1 MSGISFGKSE
11 ISSKSY
17 VHPKAEVIGRVIIE
31 DNVLIAPNASIRAD
45 EGSPFKI
52 SKGCNVQDGV
62 VMHGLYE
69 KYVTVGEEKFSIFIG
84 SHCSIAHQAMIHG
97 PTFIDKKT
105 FVGFRAIV
113 HNSRIGKHCHI
124 GHGAIVVGVEIPDNR
139 YVGHGMVIDSQD
151 KVKRLSLVT
160 EEDNNFNKEVVD
172 VNKRMKEVYQL
183 EEEQTI

>member
-1 MSGISFGKSE
+1 MSGNSFGKSE

-17 VHPKAEVIGRVIIE
+17 VHPKAEVTGRVIIE

-62 VMHGLYE
+62 VMHGLHE
-69 KYVTVGEEKFSIFIG
+69 KYVTVGEENFSIFIG

-113 HNSRIGKHCHI
+113 HNSKIGKHCHI
-124 GHGAIVVGVEIPDNR
+124 GHGAIIVGVEIPDNR